1 MDDRQWMVTCGLAA
15 VFSSVFLYLPAI
27 GHFWTF
33 MVVSVLQGLY
43 LGWQDVP
50 VSQSRLG
57 ALVFSGM
64 MALGILFLGFVFR
77 PEGPGNLWGLTALF
91 GAVAGVTAM
100 WIGRGFRHHN
110 KDAADG

>member
-15 VFSSVFLYLPAI
+15 VFTSVFLYLPSI

-50 VSQSRLG
+50 VNQARLG
-57 ALVFSGM
+57 AVVYAGLL
-64 MALGILFLGFVFR
+64 ALGILFLGFLFR
-77 PEGPGNLWGLTALF
+77 PDGPGNLWGLVALF
-91 GAVAGVTAM
+91 GAVAGATAM
-100 WIGRGFRHHN
+100 WIGRGFRSH
-110 KDAADG
+110 KKGDTD